1 MKALLLYPRYAE
13 TFWGFRH
20 ALKFIGKKA
29 AYPPLGLLT
38 VAGMLPA
45 AWEKKLLDLNV
56 SALREQDLRWADAV
70 FISAMAVQR
79 DSVREVLRAC
89 QALGKKTV
97 AGGPLF
103 TMEPEEFP
111 EVDHLV
117 LGEAEV
123 TLPEFLKDF
132 SAGHCRRVYTSD
144 AKPDL
149 IHTPIPQWNLI
160 NFRDYA
166 SMSVQFS
173 RGCPHHC
180 DFCNITPLF
189 GKQPR
194 LKSAT
199 QLLAELDSL
208 HRKNWRGSV
217 FIVDDNFIGN
227 KAAVKQKLLPA
238 LIAWMEERNHP
249 FTFITEASIN
259 LADDDSLLTLMRQ
272 AGFRNVF
279 IGIETINEDGLK
291 ECRKLQNI
299 NRNLLAS
306 IRKIQG
312 AGMQVSAG
320 FIVGFDSDP
329 PNIFDQVISFIQQ
342 SGIPTAMVGLLNAPQ
357 GTRLFERLKAE
368 NRLTVKFSGNNTD
381 FFINFIPKMDPRKL
395 LDGYRRIVTTIYSPA
410 LYYERIL
417 RFFQECRPAGGVDFP
432 QMINWVSLKALFRV
446 AFMLGVLEKGR
457 EHFWRFLLQ
466 ILLKHPKRLPDALVF
481 AVYGF
486 HFRKIFASRRG
497 NAAEHS

>member
-1 MKALLLYPRYAE
+1 MRALLLYPRYAE

-38 VAGMLPA
+38 VAAMLPA
-45 AWEKKLLDLNV
+45 DWEKKLLDMNV
-56 SALREQDLRWADAV
+56 SALREQDLRWADGV

-79 DSVREVLRAC
+79 ESVREVLGKCRN
-89 QALGKKTV
+89 LGKMTV

-111 EVDHLV
+111 EADYLV
-117 LGEAEV
+117 LGEAEAI
-123 TLPEFLKDF
+123 LPEFLEDL
-132 SAGHCRRVYTSD
+132 AEGRCRRIYIPTV
-144 AKPDL
+144 KPEL
-149 IHTPIPQWNLI
+149 IHTPVPQWDLI
-160 NFRDYA
+160 NFKDYA

-189 GKQPR
+189 GRHPR
-194 LKSAT
+194 LKSTA
-199 QLLAELDSL
+199 QLLAELASL
-208 HRKNWRGSV
+208 YSKRWRGSV

-227 KAAVKQKLLPA
+227 KAVVKNELLPA
-238 LIAWMEERNHP
+238 LIAWMKERNRP
-249 FTFITEASIN
+249 FTFITEASVN
-259 LADDDSLLTLMRQ
+259 LADDETLLSLMRD

-279 IGIETINEDGLK
+279 IGIETINEESLK

-306 IRKIQG
+306 VKKVQSFG
-312 AGMQVSAG
+312 LQVSAG
-320 FIVGFDSDP
+320 FIVGFDNDP

-381 FFINFIPKMDPRKL
+381 FFMNFIPKMDHRKL
-395 LDGYRRIVTTIYSPA
+395 LEGYRKIVTTIYSPA
-410 LYYERIL
+410 LYYDRIL
-417 RFFQECRPAGGVDFP
+417 RFFQEFRPANGSDFP
-432 QMINWVSLKALFRV
+432 QMINLASIKAFCRV
-446 AFMLGVLEKGR
+446 AFILGLREKGR
-457 EHFWRFLLQ
+457 EHFWKFFFRILLQ
-466 ILLKHPKRLPDALVF
+466 HPKRLPDALVL

-486 HFRKIFASRRG
+486 HFRKIFNSRPLPG
-497 NAAEHS
+497 